1 MLNDRYELQ
10 DRLGAGGMAKVFR
23 AFDHSLSRTV
33 AVKMLHDDL
42 VSNEELRQRFL
53 REARVFAHLRHPHII
68 EIHDVVHGEQSAA
81 MVMEFIDGTDLSH
94 LAKRQPLRVPE
105 LAVAVL
111 RPVMDALSHAHAE
124 GVIHRDVKPANIMLS
139 RDGRVKLGDFGIAKV
154 LDETHLTHTGEFLGT
169 PAYIAPEQAR
179 GETVTAAVDQY
190 ALGVVL
196 YELLAGRPPYTGPTP
211 LAVLSQILIGKF
223 PDIRELN
230 EAVDERLAAVL
241 HRTLNADPA
250 ARFPDVAALMAA
262 LDALVPPLPGTRERQ
277 LVAGLVADPGGDRG
291 VGRPGRRRGLPDDG
305 PPRAGPGR
313 CDPGPHLRPP
323 GARAP
328 PNTPRTTPR
337 PRRCSTRC
345 GSPWGRS
352 WRCRAPQPAARPS
365 RSTPPPR
372 SRRLP
377 VEARPGRRRGGPA
390 HRRAAVDSVPR
401 AAPAARSPRPS
412 PRPPHNRRRA
422 RRWPRSRRARSR
434 RRRPR
439 PPPAPPTAPSLAT
452 ARFEPERRRLRA
464 RRRAPTR
471 RRARSRCPSSP
482 PPPSRPRPPCRT
494 GQRGPARV
502 GHLRLVT
509 QPWADVE
516 IDGKRVGRTPYL
528 PDAEL
533 TPGPHR
539 LVLRNPGLPVH
550 EETIRIEAG
559 QTLQRRVNLMS
570 AGRPAVMPTPRRSRS

>member
-1 MLNDRYELQ
+1 MSATLPTDRYELQ

-23 AFDHSLSRTV
+23 AFDHALSRTV

-53 REARVFAHLRHPHII
+53 REARVFARLRHPHII

-94 LAKRQPLRVPE
+94 VAKRQPLRVPE

-154 LDETHLTHTGEFLGT
+154 LEETHLTHTGEFLGT

-262 LDALVPPLPGTRERQ
+262 LDALVAPISGTRERQ
-277 LVAGLVADPGGDRG
+277 LVAGLVADPVSTVASAALAAAEECLTTARRALAQGDVSQARTSARQALTRTPDNAEAKEMLDTLRQS
-291 VGRPGRRRGLPDDG
+291 VGQLVALPS
-305 PPRAGPGR
+305 A
-313 CDPGPHLRPP
+313 
-323 GARAP
+323 AP
-328 PNTPRTTPR
+328 ATTL
-337 PRRCSTRC
+337 T
-345 GSPWGRS
+345 GI
-352 WRCRAPQPAARPS
+352 
-365 RSTPPPR
+365 TPPPAQ
-372 SRRLP
+372 SRLKLGLGAAGVALLTAAGLSTLFREPPPRTEPP
-377 VEARPGRRRGGPA
+377 VVT
-390 HRRAAVDSVPR
+390 AAVEPAPR
-401 AAPAARSPRPS
+401 APLATEPPRPLPSSAPATAAA
-412 PRPPHNRRRA
+412 PHSA
-422 RRWPRSRRARSR
+422 E
-434 RRRPR
+434 
-439 PPPAPPTAPSLAT
+439 PATPA
-452 ARFEPERRRLRA
+452 EPERRPA
-464 RRRAPTR
+464 RPADTTPREKPLPVQPAAAAEAPVT
-471 RRARSRCPSSP
+471 AA
-482 PPPSRPRPPCRT
+482 
-494 GQRGPARV
+494 PASVAPRV

-516 IDGKRVGRTPYL
+516 IDGQRVGRTPYL

-533 TPGPHR
+533 SAGPHR

-559 QTLQRRVNLMS
+559 QTLQRRVNLMPAGS
-570 AGRPAVMPTPRRSRS
+570 AP

>member
-1 MLNDRYELQ
+1 MSVSLPTDRYELQ

-23 AFDHSLSRTV
+23 AFDHALGRTV

-53 REARVFAHLRHPHII
+53 REARVFARLRHPHII
-68 EIHDVVHGEQSAA
+68 EIHDVVHGEKSAA

-154 LDETHLTHTGEFLGT
+154 LEETHLTHTGEFLGT

-179 GETVTAAVDQY
+179 GETITAAVDQY

-230 EAVDERLAAVL
+230 EAVDERLAAVV

-250 ARFPDVAALMAA
+250 ARFADVSALMAA
-262 LDALVPPLPGTRERQ
+262 LDALVPPISGTRERQ
-277 LVAGLVADPGGDRG
+277 IVAGLVSDPASTVASVARAVAEECLTTARRALAQGDVSQARTLARQALSRTPDNAEAKEMLDTLRQSVGQIVALPSASPANTTEALAAPRPASAPSRFKLGLGSAG
-291 VGRPGRRRGLPDDG
+291 VALLTAAGLSTLFREP
-305 PPRAGPGR
+305 PPRAE
-313 CDPGPHLRPP
+313 PP
-323 GARAP
+323 VVTAAAEPTLRAP
-328 PNTPRTTPR
+328 LATEP
-337 PRRCSTRC
+337 
-345 GSPWGRS
+345 
-352 WRCRAPQPAARPS
+352 
-365 RSTPPPR
+365 
-372 SRRLP
+372 
-377 VEARPGRRRGGPA
+377 
-390 HRRAAVDSVPR
+390 PR
-401 AAPAARSPRPS
+401 AAPSSMPPAAPESAAP
-412 PRPPHNRRRA
+412 A
-422 RRWPRSRRARSR
+422 TAE
-434 RRRPR
+434 R
-439 PPPAPPTAPSLAT
+439 PPPRTNDPPPREKPLPVRPAAAAEAPAT
-452 ARFEPERRRLRA
+452 A
-464 RRRAPTR
+464 AP
-471 RRARSRCPSSP
+471 ASVAP
-482 PPPSRPRPPCRT
+482 
-494 GQRGPARV
+494 RV

-516 IDGKRVGRTPYL
+516 IDGQHVGRTPYM

-533 TPGPHR
+533 SAGPHR
-539 LVLRNPGLPVH
+539 LVLRNPGLPEH
-550 EETIRIEAG
+550 AETIRIEAG
-559 QTLQRRVNLMS
+559 QTLQRRVNLMPGTS
-570 AGRPAVMPTPRRSRS
+570 P